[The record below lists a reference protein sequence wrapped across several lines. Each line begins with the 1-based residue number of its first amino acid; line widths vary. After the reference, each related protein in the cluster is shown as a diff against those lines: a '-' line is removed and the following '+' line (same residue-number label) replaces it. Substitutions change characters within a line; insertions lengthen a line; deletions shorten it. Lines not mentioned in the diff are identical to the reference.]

1 MTSKATFTDD
11 EWDRVRRAPIVA
23 GMAITIAD
31 PGGPIE
37 ISKEMMATLRAAT
50 VPPSQEEL
58 LAAVALDIQALAQQK
73 QNPARNF
80 KPTGADDGT
89 EILDELRAVD
99 AIVAE
104 KATPEETQA
113 FAVGSSWRA
122 GGCGR
127 RERRRVH
134 GLRRGAGQ
142 RRGAED
148 AGSTPKRPGTGLSL
162 AARGRPWWTYAIALP
177 RWGRG
182 LGSDHPLQV
191 RGELRRSAGSEVSKD
206 GLAAPLILS
215 LSDQRVGVDLL
226 EARDSRRD
234 IG

>member
-1 MTSKATFTDD
+1 MTSKASFTDE
-11 EWDRVRRAPIVA
+11 EWDRVLRAPMVA

-58 LAAVALDIQALAQQK
+58 LAAVALDIQALMNQK

-80 KPTGADDGT
+80 KPTSAATAGT

-113 FAVGSSWRA
+113 FRGWLVVAAQAAADAAKEGGFMGFGAVQVSEGEQA
-122 GGCGR
+122 MLDQ
-127 RERRRVH
+127 
-134 GLRRGAGQ
+134 LR
-142 RRGAED
+142 
-148 AGSTPKRPGTGLSL
+148 S
-162 AARGRPWWTYAIALP
+162 AL
-177 RWGRG
+177 GRG
-182 LGSDHPLQV
+182 
-191 RGELRRSAGSEVSKD
+191 
-206 GLAAPLILS
+206 
-215 LSDQRVGVDLL
+215 
-226 EARDSRRD
+226 
-234 IG
+234 

>member
-1 MTSKATFTDD
+1 MASKATFTDD

-80 KPTGADDGT
+80 KPTSAATAGS

-113 FAVGSSWRA
+113 FRGWLVMAAQAAADAAKEGGFMGFGAV
-122 GGCGR
+122 
-127 RERRRVH
+127 
-134 GLRRGAGQ
+134 
-142 RRGAED
+142 
-148 AGSTPKRPGTGLSL
+148 
-162 AARGRPWWTYAIALP
+162 
-177 RWGRG
+177 
-182 LGSDHPLQV
+182 QV
-191 RGELRRSAGSEVSKD
+191 SEGEQTMLDQLRSALGQ
-206 GLAAPLILS
+206 G
-215 LSDQRVGVDLL
+215 
-226 EARDSRRD
+226 
-234 IG
+234 

>member
-1 MTSKATFTDD
+1 MTSKASFTDD
-11 EWDRVRRAPIVA
+11 EWERVLRAPMVA

-58 LAAVALDIQALAQQK
+58 LAAVALDIQAKMNQK

-80 KPTGADDGT
+80 KPTSAATAGT

-113 FAVGSSWRA
+113 FRGWLVMAAQAAADAAKEGGFMGFGAV
-122 GGCGR
+122 
-127 RERRRVH
+127 
-134 GLRRGAGQ
+134 
-142 RRGAED
+142 
-148 AGSTPKRPGTGLSL
+148 
-162 AARGRPWWTYAIALP
+162 
-177 RWGRG
+177 
-182 LGSDHPLQV
+182 QV
-191 RGELRRSAGSEVSKD
+191 SEGEQAMLDQLRSALGQ
-206 GLAAPLILS
+206 G
-215 LSDQRVGVDLL
+215 
-226 EARDSRRD
+226 
-234 IG
+234 

>member
-37 ISKEMMATLRAAT
+37 IAKEMMATLRAAT

-58 LAAVALDIQALAQQK
+58 LAAVALDIQALSQQK

-80 KPTGADDGT
+80 KPTSAATAGS

-113 FAVGSSWRA
+113 FRGWLVIAAQAAADAAKEGGFMGFGAV
-122 GGCGR
+122 
-127 RERRRVH
+127 
-134 GLRRGAGQ
+134 
-142 RRGAED
+142 
-148 AGSTPKRPGTGLSL
+148 
-162 AARGRPWWTYAIALP
+162 
-177 RWGRG
+177 
-182 LGSDHPLQV
+182 QV
-191 RGELRRSAGSEVSKD
+191 SEGEQVMLDQLRSALGQ
-206 GLAAPLILS
+206 G
-215 LSDQRVGVDLL
+215 
-226 EARDSRRD
+226 
-234 IG
+234 

>member
-1 MTSKATFTDD
+1 MTSKASFTDD
-11 EWDRVRRAPIVA
+11 EWDRVLRAPLVA

-58 LAAVALDIQALAQQK
+58 LATVALDIQAMVQQK

-80 KPTGADDGT
+80 KPTSAATAGT

-113 FAVGSSWRA
+113 FRGWLVMAAQAAAEAAKEGGFMGFGAV
-122 GGCGR
+122 
-127 RERRRVH
+127 
-134 GLRRGAGQ
+134 
-142 RRGAED
+142 
-148 AGSTPKRPGTGLSL
+148 
-162 AARGRPWWTYAIALP
+162 
-177 RWGRG
+177 
-182 LGSDHPLQV
+182 QV
-191 RGELRRSAGSEVSKD
+191 SEGEQAMLDQLRSALGQ
-206 GLAAPLILS
+206 G
-215 LSDQRVGVDLL
+215 
-226 EARDSRRD
+226 
-234 IG
+234 